1 MCQINY
7 TTENK
12 KNKPLNQSEMGRIE
26 AMLNEG
32 YNATQIAEALDRD
45 ASCIQKEIKNFSIEV
60 KPKKDCK
67 ICVNYKKC
75 NKTNVCGDKS
85 DIGFCSKCKG
95 CKIAVENCE
104 EYKAEVVCPYI
115 KGRRKVCNGCKNYNG
130 CNRVRKIYVAE
141 KAWKQHEKNK
151 KNSVKKM
158 KEIENTEYMDALSEK
173 IKHGISPEVALATT
187 ENKTGEKISLPTLY
201 LRIDRGLMK
210 CKNIDLRNKLKR
222 ATKKDEDEEKEKKHN
237 REKHRA
243 NGRSYGDLSEE
254 ERRQKL
260 DRFAEMDTV
269 EGVKGSKLL
278 MTLINRKTSFLFG
291 IPISNK
297 KQESIIKELDKLE
310 LTMEDKFKLI
320 LEKIITDNG
329 CEFLDYEGIEKSA
342 ITGEKR
348 ISVYYADPYA
358 SYEKGQI
365 ENQHRLIRYFYPKGV
380 DFAKYKDSDI
390 IEKIN
395 RINNYPRKNLGWS
408 TPYKEMEKI
417 IGKELL
423 NKLGFYEIS
432 IEDLNMTRKKVA

>member
-12 KNKPLNQSEMGRIE
+12 KNKPLNQVEMGKIE
-26 AMLNEG
+26 TMLNEC
-32 YNATQIAEALDRD
+32 YNATQIAEALERNS
-45 ASCIQKEIKNFSIEV
+45 SCIQKEIKNFKVVIYTRKKCKACMNYNSCKQSKLCGYNLSGERC
-60 KPKKDCK
+60 KTCKDCNVAMELCDK
-67 ICVNYKKC
+67 YEPKLEKC
-75 NKTNVCGDKS
+75 
-85 DIGFCSKCKG
+85 
-95 CKIAVENCE
+95 ERL
-104 EYKAEVVCPYI
+104 
-115 KGRRKVCNGCKNYNG
+115 KGRKKVCNGCPNYKQ
-130 CNRVRKIYVAE
+130 CRKVKLVYIAE
-141 KAWKQHEKNK
+141 KAWKQHEENK
-151 KNSVKKM
+151 KKSKKKM
-158 KEIENTEYMDALSEK
+158 KEIENVEYMDALSEK
-173 IKHGISPEVALATT
+173 IRHGISPEVALQTT
-187 ENKTGEKISLPTLY
+187 ENKRGERISLPTLY

-222 ATKKDEDEEKEKKHN
+222 EPKEEKRERNPN

-254 ERRQKL
+254 EKTQKL
-260 DRFAEMDTV
+260 DGFAEMDTV
-269 EGVKGSKLL
+269 EGIKGSKLL
-278 MTLINRKTSFLFG
+278 MTLINKKTSFLFG

-297 KQESIIKELDKLE
+297 KQENIIKELDKLE
-310 LTMEDKFKLI
+310 ITMKDKFKLI

-329 CEFLDYEGIEKSA
+329 CEFLDYEGIEKSKNGA
-342 ITGEKR
+342 EKR
-348 ISVYYADPYA
+348 LSLYYADPYA

-423 NKLGFYEIS
+423 NKLGFYEIA

>member
-12 KNKPLNQSEMGRIE
+12 KNKPLNQIEMGKIE
-26 AMLNEG
+26 SMLNEC
-32 YNATQIAEALDRD
+32 YNATQIAEAIDRD
-45 ASCIQKEIKNFSIEV
+45 ASCIQKEIKNFSTVI
-60 KPKKDCK
+60 KT
-67 ICVNYKKC
+67 NKKC
-75 NKTNVCGDKS
+75 DICKKYDECKKTGICGNDMLL
-85 DIGFCSKCKG
+85 GHCSSCKD

-104 EYKAEVVCPYI
+104 DYEPLVRCEKL
-115 KGRRKVCNGCKNYNG
+115 KGRKKVCNGCQNYKQ
-130 CNRVRKIYVAE
+130 CRKAKLVYIAE

-151 KNSVKKM
+151 MNSVKKM
-158 KEIENTEYMDALSEK
+158 KEIENIEYMDALSEK

-187 ENKTGEKISLPTLY
+187 ENKTGDKISLPTLY

-210 CKNIDLRNKLKR
+210 CGNMDLRNKLKR

-243 NGRSYGDLSEE
+243 NGRSYGDLKEE
-254 ERRQKL
+254 EKTQKL

-297 KQESIIKELDKLE
+297 TQESIIKELDKLE

-342 ITGEKR
+342 ITEGKR
-348 ISVYYADPYA
+348 ISIYYADPYA

-408 TPYKEMEKI
+408 TPYKEIEKI

>member
-1 MCQINY
+1 
-7 TTENK
+7 
-12 KNKPLNQSEMGRIE
+12 MGKIE
-26 AMLNEG
+26 TMLNEG
-32 YNATQIAEALDRD
+32 YNSTQIAKAIERD
-45 ASCIQKEIKNFSIEV
+45 SSCIQKEIKNFSTIV
-60 KPKKDCK
+60 K
-67 ICVNYKKC
+67 INKKC
-75 NKTNVCGDKS
+75 DVCKKYEECKKTGLCGNNMLV
-85 DIGFCSKCKG
+85 GYCSSCKD

-104 EYKAEVVCPYI
+104 DYEPIVKCN
-115 KGRRKVCNGCKNYNG
+115 KLRGRKKVCNGCPNFKQ
-130 CNRVRKIYVAE
+130 CRKAKLVYIAE
-141 KAWKQHEKNK
+141 KALKQHEENK
-151 KNSVKKM
+151 KKSIKKM
-158 KEIENTEYMDALSEK
+158 KEIKNTEYMDALSEK
-173 IKHGISPEVALATT
+173 IKHGISPEVALQTT

-222 ATKKDEDEEKEKKHN
+222 EPKEEKRERNPN

-254 ERRQKL
+254 EKTQKL
-260 DRFAEMDTV
+260 DGFGEMDTV
-269 EGVKGSKLL
+269 EGIKGSKLL
-278 MTLINRKTSFLFG
+278 MTLINKKTSFLFG
-291 IPISNK
+291 IPINNK

-310 LTMEDKFKLI
+310 ITMKDKFKLI

-329 CEFLDYEGIEKSA
+329 CEFLDYKGIEESKN
-342 ITGEKR
+342 GEEKR
-348 ISVYYADPYA
+348 LSLYYADPYA

-417 IGKELL
+417 IGKEMLD
-423 NKLGFYEIS
+423 KLGFYEIA
-432 IEDLNMTRKKVA
+432 IENLNMTRKNAA

>member
-12 KNKPLNQSEMGRIE
+12 KNKPLNQIEMGKIE

-32 YNATQIAEALDRD
+32 YNATQIAEALQRD
-45 ASCIQKEIKNFSIEV
+45 SSCIQKEIKNFSTIV
-60 KPKKDCK
+60 KPQKDCK
-67 ICVNYKKC
+67 ICNKYEKC
-75 NKTNVCGDKS
+75 KNTDICGDKS
-85 DIGFCSKCKG
+85 EIGFCSRCKG

-104 EYKAEVVCPYI
+104 EYEAVVSCKNL
-115 KGRRKVCNGCKNYNG
+115 KGRKKVCNGCLNYKG
-130 CNRVRKIYVAE
+130 CTKVKIVYIAKE
-141 KAWKQHEKNK
+141 AWKQHEKNK
-151 KNSVKKM
+151 KKSIKKM
-158 KEIENTEYMDALSEK
+158 KEINNSEYMDALSEK
-173 IKHGISPEVALATT
+173 IKHGISPEVALQTT
-187 ENKTGEKISLPTLY
+187 ENKKGEKISLPTLY

-222 ATKKDEDEEKEKKHN
+222 ERKEEKRERKAN

-254 ERRQKL
+254 EKTQKL
-260 DRFAEMDTV
+260 DGFCEMDTV
-269 EGVKGSKLL
+269 EGIKGSKLL
-278 MTLINRKTSFLFG
+278 MTIINKKTSFLFG

-297 KQESIIKELDKLE
+297 KQENIIRELDKLE
-310 LTMEDKFKLI
+310 ITMKDKFKLI
-320 LEKIITDNG
+320 LEKIVTDNG
-329 CEFLDYEGIEKSA
+329 SEFLDYKGIEKSA
-342 ITGEKR
+342 ISKEKR
-348 ISVYYADPYA
+348 INLYYADPYA

-417 IGKELL
+417 IGKEML
-423 NKLGFYEIS
+423 NKLGFYEIA
-432 IEDLNMTRKKVA
+432 IEELNMIRKKVA

>member
-12 KNKPLNQSEMGRIE
+12 KNKPLNQIEMGKIE
-26 AMLNEG
+26 TMLNEG
-32 YNATQIAEALDRD
+32 YNSTQIAKAIERNP
-45 ASCIQKEIKNFSIEV
+45 SCIQKEIKNFSTIV
-60 KPKKDCK
+60 K
-67 ICVNYKKC
+67 INKKC
-75 NKTNVCGDKS
+75 NVCKKYEECKKTGLCGNNMLV
-85 DIGFCSKCKG
+85 GYCSSCKD

-104 EYKAEVVCPYI
+104 DYEPIVKCN
-115 KGRRKVCNGCKNYNG
+115 KLRGRKKVCNGCPNFKQ
-130 CNRVRKIYVAE
+130 CRKAKLVYIAE
-141 KAWKQHEKNK
+141 KALKQHEENK
-151 KNSVKKM
+151 KKSIKKM
-158 KEIENTEYMDALSEK
+158 KEIKNTEYMDALSEK
-173 IKHGISPEVALATT
+173 IKHGISPEVALQTT

-222 ATKKDEDEEKEKKHN
+222 EPKEEKRERNPN

-254 ERRQKL
+254 EKTQKL
-260 DRFAEMDTV
+260 DGFGEMDTV
-269 EGVKGSKLL
+269 EGIKGSKLL
-278 MTLINRKTSFLFG
+278 MTLINKKTSFLFG
-291 IPISNK
+291 IPINNK

-310 LTMEDKFKLI
+310 ITMKDKFKLI

-329 CEFLDYEGIEKSA
+329 CEFLDYKGIEESKN
-342 ITGEKR
+342 GEEKR
-348 ISVYYADPYA
+348 LSLYYADPYA

-417 IGKELL
+417 IGKEMLD
-423 NKLGFYEIS
+423 KLGFYEIA
-432 IEDLNMTRKKVA
+432 IENLNMTRKNVA

>member
-12 KNKPLNQSEMGRIE
+12 KNKPLNQIE
-26 AMLNEG
+26 LGKIESMLNEC
-32 YNATQIAEALDRD
+32 YNATQIAEALGRN
-45 ASCIQKEIKNFSIEV
+45 ASCIQKEIKNFSITV
-60 KPKKDCK
+60 KA
-67 ICVNYKKC
+67 NKKC
-75 NKTNVCGDKS
+75 
-85 DIGFCSKCKG
+85 DICKKYDKCKKTG
-95 CKIAVENCE
+95 ICGNDMLFGYCARCKDCKIAVENCE
-104 EYKAEVVCPYI
+104 DYEPVVKCEKL
-115 KGRRKVCNGCKNYNG
+115 KGRKKVCNGCSNFKQ
-130 CNRVRKIYVAE
+130 CRKAKLVYIAD
-141 KAWKQHEKNK
+141 KAWKQHEINK
-151 KNSVKKM
+151 KNSIKKM
-158 KEIENTEYMDALSEK
+158 KEIDNVEYMDALSEK

-187 ENKTGEKISLPTLY
+187 ENKIGEKISVPTLY
-201 LRIDRGLMK
+201 LRIDRGKMK
-210 CKNIDLRNKLKR
+210 CSNMDLRNKLKR
-222 ATKKDEDEEKEKKHN
+222 APKEEEKERRHN

-243 NGRSYGDLSEE
+243 NGRSYGDLSKEE
-254 ERRQKL
+254 KEQKL
-260 DRFAEMDTV
+260 DGFAEMDTV

-291 IPISNK
+291 IPIGNK
-297 KQESIIKELDKLE
+297 KQESIIKELNNLE

-329 CEFLDYEGIEKSA
+329 VEFLDYEGIEKSA
-342 ITGEKR
+342 VAEGKR
-348 ISVYYADPYA
+348 LNLYYADPYA

-417 IGKELL
+417 IGKEVL
-423 NKLGFYEIS
+423 NRLGFYEIE
-432 IEDLNMTRKKVA
+432 IEDLNMTRRKVA

>member
-7 TTENK
+7 TTENR
-12 KNKPLNQSEMGRIE
+12 KNKPLNQIEMGKIE
-26 AMLNEG
+26 TMLNEC
-32 YNATQIAEALDRD
+32 YNATQIGKALERD
-45 ASCIQKEIKNFSIEV
+45 SSCIQKEIKNFSIIV
-60 KPKKDCK
+60 K
-67 ICVNYKKC
+67 INKKC
-75 NKTNVCGDKS
+75 DVCRKYDECKKTGLCGNNMLA
-85 DIGFCSKCKG
+85 GYCSRCKD

-104 EYKAEVVCPYI
+104 DYEPVVKCD
-115 KGRRKVCNGCKNYNG
+115 KLRGRKKVCNGCPNFKQ
-130 CNRVRKIYVAE
+130 CRKVKLVYIAE
-141 KAWKQHEKNK
+141 KALKQHEENK
-151 KNSVKKM
+151 KKSIKNM
-158 KEIENTEYMDALSEK
+158 KEIENTEYMDELSEK
-173 IKHGISPEVALATT
+173 IKHGISPEVALQTT
-187 ENKTGEKISLPTLY
+187 ENKTGERISLPTLY

-222 ATKKDEDEEKEKKHN
+222 EPKEEKRERNPN

-243 NGRSYGDLSEE
+243 NGRSYGDLTEE
-254 ERRQKL
+254 EKKQKL
-260 DRFAEMDTV
+260 DGFGEMDTV
-269 EGVKGSKLL
+269 EGIKGSKLL

-297 KQESIIKELDKLE
+297 KQETIIKELDKLE
-310 LTMEDKFKLI
+310 ITMEDKFKSI

-329 CEFLDYEGIEKSA
+329 SEFLDYKGIEKSKN
-342 ITGEKR
+342 GKEKR
-348 ISVYYADPYA
+348 LSLYYADPYA

-417 IGKELL
+417 VGKEML
-423 NKLGFYEIS
+423 NKLGFYEIA

>member
-7 TTENK
+7 TTENR
-12 KNKPLNQSEMGRIE
+12 KNKPLNQIEMGKIE
-26 AMLNEG
+26 TMLNEC
-32 YNATQIAEALDRD
+32 YNATQIGKALERD
-45 ASCIQKEIKNFSIEV
+45 SSCIQKEIKNFSTIV
-60 KPKKDCK
+60 K
-67 ICVNYKKC
+67 INKKC
-75 NKTNVCGDKS
+75 DVCRKYDECKKTGLCGNNMLA
-85 DIGFCSKCKG
+85 GYCSRCKD

-104 EYKAEVVCPYI
+104 DYEPVVKCD
-115 KGRRKVCNGCKNYNG
+115 KLRGRKKVCNGCPNFKQ
-130 CNRVRKIYVAE
+130 CRKVKLVYIAE
-141 KAWKQHEKNK
+141 KALKQHEENK
-151 KNSVKKM
+151 KKSIKNM
-158 KEIENTEYMDALSEK
+158 KEIENTEYMDELSEK
-173 IKHGISPEVALATT
+173 IKHGISPEVALQTT
-187 ENKTGEKISLPTLY
+187 ENKTGERISLPTLY

-222 ATKKDEDEEKEKKHN
+222 EPKEEKRERNPN

-243 NGRSYGDLSEE
+243 NGRSYGDLTEE
-254 ERRQKL
+254 EKKQKL
-260 DRFAEMDTV
+260 DGFGEMDTV
-269 EGVKGSKLL
+269 EGIKGSKLL

-297 KQESIIKELDKLE
+297 KQETIIKELDKLE
-310 LTMEDKFKLI
+310 ITMEDKFKSI

-329 CEFLDYEGIEKSA
+329 SEFLDYKGIEKSKN
-342 ITGEKR
+342 GKEKR
-348 ISVYYADPYA
+348 LSLYYADPYA

-417 IGKELL
+417 VGKEML
-423 NKLGFYEIS
+423 NKLGFYEIA

>member
-7 TTENK
+7 TTEDR
-12 KNKPLNQSEMGRIE
+12 KNKPLNQIEMGKIE
-26 AMLNEG
+26 IMLNEC
-32 YNATQIAEALDRD
+32 YNATQIAEALERD
-45 ASCIQKEIKNFSIEV
+45 ASSIQKEIKIFSVVI
-60 KPKKDCK
+60 KT
-67 ICVNYKKC
+67 NKKC
-75 NKTNVCGDKS
+75 DICKNYEGCKKTGICGNNML
-85 DIGFCSKCKG
+85 IGYCSKCKD

-104 EYKAEVVCPYI
+104 EYEPIVKCDKL
-115 KGRRKVCNGCKNYNG
+115 KGRKKVCNGCPNFKQ
-130 CNRVRKIYVAE
+130 CRKAKLIYIAE

-158 KEIENTEYMDALSEK
+158 KEIENIEYMDALSEK

-187 ENKTGEKISLPTLY
+187 ENKTGEKISLPKLY

-222 ATKKDEDEEKEKKHN
+222 KPKEEDKKERKQN
-237 REKHRA
+237 IAKHRA

-254 ERRQKL
+254 EKNQKIEG
-260 DRFAEMDTV
+260 FAEMDTV

-297 KQESIIKELDKLE
+297 KQENIIKELDKLE
-310 LTMEDKFKLI
+310 LKMKDKFKLI
-320 LEKIITDNG
+320 MEKIITDNG

-342 ITGEKR
+342 IGEEKR
-348 ISVYYADPYA
+348 ISLYYADPYA

-380 DFAKYKDSDI
+380 DFAKYKDDDI

-417 IGKELL
+417 IGKETL
-423 NKLGFYEIS
+423 NKLGFYEIE

>member
-12 KNKPLNQSEMGRIE
+12 KNKPLNQIEMGKIE
-26 AMLNEG
+26 TMLNEG
-32 YNATQIAEALDRD
+32 YNSTQIAKAIERD
-45 ASCIQKEIKNFSIEV
+45 SSCIQKEIKNFSTIV
-60 KPKKDCK
+60 K
-67 ICVNYKKC
+67 INKKC
-75 NKTNVCGDKS
+75 DVCKKYEECKKTGLCGNNMLV
-85 DIGFCSKCKG
+85 GYCSSCKD

-104 EYKAEVVCPYI
+104 DYEPIVKCN
-115 KGRRKVCNGCKNYNG
+115 KLRGRKKVCNGCPNFKQ
-130 CNRVRKIYVAE
+130 CRKAKLVYIAE
-141 KAWKQHEKNK
+141 KALKQHEENK
-151 KNSVKKM
+151 KKSIKKM
-158 KEIENTEYMDALSEK
+158 KEIKNTEYMDALSEK
-173 IKHGISPEVALATT
+173 IKHEISPEVALQTT

-222 ATKKDEDEEKEKKHN
+222 EPKEEKRERNPN

-254 ERRQKL
+254 EKTQKL
-260 DRFAEMDTV
+260 DGFGEMDTV
-269 EGVKGSKLL
+269 EGIKGSKLL
-278 MTLINRKTSFLFG
+278 MTLINKKTSFLFG
-291 IPISNK
+291 IPINNK

-310 LTMEDKFKLI
+310 ITMKEKFKLI
-320 LEKIITDNG
+320 LEKIVTDNG
-329 CEFLDYEGIEKSA
+329 CEFLDYKGIEESKN
-342 ITGEKR
+342 GEEKR
-348 ISVYYADPYA
+348 LSLYYADPYA

-417 IGKELL
+417 IGKEMLD
-423 NKLGFYEIS
+423 KLGFYEIA
-432 IEDLNMTRKKVA
+432 IENLNMTRKNAA

>member
-12 KNKPLNQSEMGRIE
+12 KNKPLNQIEMGKIE
-26 AMLNEG
+26 TMLNEG
-32 YNATQIAEALDRD
+32 YNSTQIAKAIERD
-45 ASCIQKEIKNFSIEV
+45 SSCIQKEIKNFSTIV
-60 KPKKDCK
+60 K
-67 ICVNYKKC
+67 INKKC
-75 NKTNVCGDKS
+75 DVCKKYEECKKTGLCGNNMLV
-85 DIGFCSKCKG
+85 GYCSSCKD

-104 EYKAEVVCPYI
+104 DYEPIVKCN
-115 KGRRKVCNGCKNYNG
+115 KLRGRKKVCNGCPNFKQ
-130 CNRVRKIYVAE
+130 CRKAKLVYIAE
-141 KAWKQHEKNK
+141 KALKQHEENK
-151 KNSVKKM
+151 KKSIKEM
-158 KEIENTEYMDALSEK
+158 KEIKNTEYMDALSEK
-173 IKHGISPEVALATT
+173 IKHGISPEVALQTT
-187 ENKTGEKISLPTLY
+187 ENKKGEKISLPTLY

-222 ATKKDEDEEKEKKHN
+222 EPKEEKRERNPN

-254 ERRQKL
+254 EKTQKL
-260 DRFAEMDTV
+260 DGFCEMDTV
-269 EGVKGSKLL
+269 EGIKGSKLL
-278 MTLINRKTSFLFG
+278 MTLINKKTSFLFG
-291 IPISNK
+291 IPINNK

-310 LTMEDKFKLI
+310 ITMKDKFKLI

-329 CEFLDYEGIEKSA
+329 CEFLDYKGIEESKN
-342 ITGEKR
+342 GEEKR
-348 ISVYYADPYA
+348 LSLYYADPYA

-417 IGKELL
+417 IGKEMLD
-423 NKLGFYEIS
+423 KLGFYEIA
-432 IEDLNMTRKKVA
+432 IENLNMKRKNAA